1 LSENL
6 QKCLKY
12 KTELELK
19 LKAHETESSL
29 QISQTEL
36 ALSRL
41 TALRSQFTQLQNNN
55 EQIEEFLARFKTTEK
70 KNLVCT
76 VEGTLATSEQS
87 GELFHRLRKMLNEVN
102 KPKEVE
108 SIEEENIL
116 IENST
121 EQESI
126 EVESDINMNDPP
138 PLPEYLNQVC
148 FIQKYEGSLLM
159 NGFIY
164 FKLQPL

>member
-1 LSENL
+1 MSENL
-6 QKCLKY
+6 QKCLKC

-19 LKAHETESSL
+19 LKAYETESSL

-41 TALRSQFTQLQNNN
+41 TALRSQFTQLQNSN
-55 EQIEEFLARFKTTEK
+55 EQIEEFLARFKTADEW

-76 VEGTLATSEQS
+76 VESTLAASEQS
-87 GELFHRLRKMLNEVN
+87 GELFHRLRKMLNDVN

-108 SIEEENIL
+108 NIEEDKENIL
-116 IENST
+116 VENST

-126 EVESDINMNDPP
+126 EVELDIDMNDPP
-138 PLPEYLNQVC
+138 ALPEELNQAG
-148 FIQKYEGSLLM
+148 FIQER
-159 NGFIY
+159 
-164 FKLQPL
+164 